1 MDKSQIELDLLRN
14 TPIFSSLGVNELQ
27 QILQAPENEIED
39 YEPKQ
44 LIIREAEI
52 GDCMYI
58 ILQGTVEV
66 SIRSGSGNRD
76 IGIAYLRSGDFFGD
90 KSLLP
95 DSTGRRNASI
105 KAIHPTKVFRIDKK
119 YVLLGIKR
127 DIETDGIDSEDVT
140 EVNYN
145 FEPDEVRDAIMKL
158 RLFRSLNYDELA
170 SIRDWTE
177 VITVGPGDFVIKESQ
192 HGEDMYVILDGTVEV
207 FTLDDD
213 GKILI
218 LATFKDGDFFGE
230 HSLMPESKGKRNAFA
245 RADNESRL
253 IKIPKD
259 YFRLILNRDSE
270 IYKALKEKHAI
281 QNQQR
286 KNIK

>member
-14 TPIFSSLGVNELQ
+14 TPIFSSLGTNELQ
-27 QILQAPENEIED
+27 QILQAPENDIED

-76 IGIAYLRSGDFFGD
+76 IGIAYLRAGDFFGD
-90 KSLLP
+90 KSLMP

-127 DIETDGIDSEDVT
+127 DTEAGVDESEDIT

-145 FEPDEVRDAIMKL
+145 FEPDEVRDTIMKL
-158 RLFRSLNYDELA
+158 RLFKSLNYDELA
-170 SIRDWTE
+170 SINDWTE

-192 HGEDMYVILDGTVEV
+192 HGENMYVILDGTVEV

-213 GKILI
+213 GKIVI
-218 LATFKDGDFFGE
+218 LATFEDGDFFGE
-230 HSLMPESKGKRNAFA
+230 NALMPESKGKRTAFA
-245 RADNESRL
+245 RADHESRL

-270 IYKALKEKHAI
+270 IYKSLKEKHAI
-281 QNQQR
+281 QSQQR
-286 KNIK
+286 KNI